1 MAIAFAL
8 VRIRRCFGDAR
19 GGGHPRRDTQPL
31 DSGDSLST
39 AHDALGIVATQS
51 NHNSP
56 YVTSH
61 FAPSATS
68 AIGLPRTSPFGQ
80 EIIGP
85 WKTPAIHLIAPY
97 HRHNKFR
104 YLLLRATTLLL
115 RFTPSTA
122 SRTCGPPANA
132 TVSLRRRQFDLRHAQ
147 GQIRSIESFHA
158 ERLQSKA
165 LLGAADKHIGAE
177 PDRPGHL
184 CCCPDVSARQVTG

>member
-1 MAIAFAL
+1 MQARRLRVPTVRNAGRRIGSVLSCSRPCTFLGGSIGVAGGAIAFAL

-104 YLLLRATTLLL
+104 YLLLRATHLALAVYTLYGKSHM
-115 RFTPSTA
+115 RPTGECNRITSPA
-122 SRTCGPPANA
+122 SVRPP
-132 TVSLRRRQFDLRHAQ
+132 TRPRPDSLH
-147 GQIRSIESFHA
+147 
-158 ERLQSKA
+158 
-165 LLGAADKHIGAE
+165 
-177 PDRPGHL
+177 
-184 CCCPDVSARQVTG
+184 

>member
-1 MAIAFAL
+1 MTRL
-8 VRIRRCFGDAR
+8 GSSRRSR
-19 GGGHPRRDTQPL
+19 TTTRRTLRPTSRPL
-31 DSGDSLST
+31 LRQ
-39 AHDALGIVATQS
+39 QS
-51 NHNSP
+51 ACR
-56 YVTSH
+56 VLR
-61 FAPSATS
+61 PSAKRSSVLGRRPRFTS
-68 AIGLPRTSPFGQ
+68 LRRTIGTISFAIYCCERP
-80 EIIGP
+80 
-85 WKTPAIHLIAPY
+85 
-97 HRHNKFR
+97 
-104 YLLLRATTLLL
+104 TLLL